1 MWLAPKDLQARAALA
16 DKVVQ
21 VARAV
26 DDNGLVEEAEAAEAL
41 AVAVERFLVEAVV
54 ELEAGQEAA
63 REAAARSAVE
73 VAADFFASK

>member
-1 MWLAPKDLQARAALA
+1 MWLAPKDLQAPAALA

-26 DDNGLVEEAEAAEAL
+26 DDNGLVEEAEEAE

-54 ELEAGQEAA
+54 ELEAA
-63 REAAARSAVE
+63 REVEARSAVE